1 MVDIPPVEVASILEA
16 ITHEEG
22 PVHLQV
28 ATRRIAKSIGASATS
43 KAVWSVKQ
51 AAGFA
56 KVRILSDFLYPPN
69 YCPNPVRDHSTAP
82 DADRKLSFVP
92 PLEIEEA
99 IMEVLRRSF
108 KISVEDVMGHAL
120 RPLGFKKLTKN
131 AKATMR
137 QTLQSLINRG
147 RVTSEGGILSIPDPD
162 A

>member
-22 PVHLQV
+22 PVHLRV

-51 AAGFA
+51 AAEFA
-56 KVRILSDFLYPPN
+56 KVRVRSDYLYPLN

-99 IMEVLRRSF
+99 IMETLRRSF
-108 KISVEDVMGHAL
+108 KISDEDAMGHAL
-120 RPLGFKKLTKN
+120 RPLGFKKLTMN
-131 AKATMR
+131 AKMIMGRA
-137 QTLQSLINRG
+137 LQSLIDRG
-147 RVTSEGGILSIPDPD
+147 RVASDDGVLSIPDSD